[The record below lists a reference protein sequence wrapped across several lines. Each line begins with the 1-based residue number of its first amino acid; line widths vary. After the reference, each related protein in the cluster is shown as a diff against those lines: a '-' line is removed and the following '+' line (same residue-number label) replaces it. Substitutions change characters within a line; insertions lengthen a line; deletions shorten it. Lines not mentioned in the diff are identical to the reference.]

1 MRTKYF
7 IRRFGALALA
17 AATLISGTG
26 IPVAGAAGGEIV
38 TYDGSAVSVHTEAA
52 LNIFQGLDAAE
63 APSDAQAA
71 LDGYTLVDHSAPQN
85 GVQFYTAYRRLV
97 GGDVTAAPSYQFLLI
112 AENLG
117 EKPAVIDTV
126 NGMPPSDTVVYTEGE
141 APVQNISNE
150 LKAPAEERADQE
162 QGETPDGPQAPS
174 DPANPDEPTVP
185 DEPSIDAQ
193 PAQPADP
200 SAAID
205 PDMMVE
211 PEAPQQSDAAP
222 APVEPQPESTPAP
235 ESVPAPEPA
244 PEPTPE
250 PTPELAPETAPA
262 PEGEPSPAVAFFTP
276 RTRVI
281 GPRAVM
287 TNGTDEGVAGEDGVP
302 LASGWVIQPGGV
314 SGYTFTV
321 NGSHASQ
328 TVRLY
333 GENVRPDEQPDN
345 ALTGKIDPQKV
356 FGIRYDCVLDPFVT
370 LNDIAGKRITVD
382 LTDFGKIFELNGLD
396 GANNNGA
403 APLKLKDGT
412 ALGTITVDTANSTAT
427 IAFNSEFVENKRSLS
442 FYFWMSCS
450 MKDDAGQ
457 GEKPDSIHLG
467 DTTIELDWDNV
478 VQKQPLCTISKKVKT
493 YDAATR
499 TITWEIVLTPQNGA
513 SLAGATLT
521 DELSTAEAEFTGL
534 RVNDAEIALNDN
546 SAVRIEGNKLTFT
559 FADDEQVWPKNK
571 AATAQIKTQLKSGF
585 FADGASQWD
594 ITNTASIKSSETN
607 QFSEPAPATA
617 EKTFKTKFLTKAGTY
632 DGAASNTI
640 TWTIK
645 INSIPFSVKNLKI
658 YDLLPADVQID
669 ETAQINTA
677 FQTEIFKIDAGNK
690 AEWAAKEELP
700 QALRD
705 EISTTGEHPRQL
717 VVLSQKGESLSA
729 GSYTFQFTTKVL
741 QDAGSGFSTK
751 NTAYLTYDIPGV
763 GDGDGGHHVT
773 EPGAASNNVGFVQA
787 AIDKNVSY
795 DRSTRRFKWTIDV
808 NNNKQNLTGGIRIED
823 NLKQA
828 LKSANAKEKSEFRP
842 ETLKWWKDGG
852 SPAAVEKL
860 DAPPTDKTSY
870 PMEPA
875 YFYDAETELLTIYV
889 QEMKGETYHFSFET
903 EGVGKTFFGLQNV
916 WYTSNTVKNV
926 TNHATL
932 YANGVEATDQ
942 VSKDVV
948 SQEIN
953 KTMGAPVGESAAY
966 NPQDNTLWWMIHLN
980 MDGRHL
986 DEATVTDTLPAAL
999 SYAEEYKL
1007 YTGKLSTS
1015 DTLQRVKAVQADLSP
1030 SVNGNQVTFHF
1041 GDLMRNGERY
1051 ILYVKTR
1058 VDPQKLNGKLTLR
1071 NIAAINGK
1079 EEGHDLFAK
1088 DYQEY
1093 TIDKRSVTKSGKQ
1106 QTDADGGALL
1116 AVDWTIDVNKDGKAN
1131 GYEKPT
1137 VIDKLETGLSL
1148 RWENGDYAVSIKRLR
1163 WNGKA
1168 FVAEQTELAQALRSQ
1183 WRYDEAENT
1192 FTFELP
1198 KNESGNYDA
1207 YRLVLTTDVD
1217 PELAGQSI
1225 TNKVSYSAQTGE
1237 IGGGSGTVEIRQFG
1251 AGGSGADGGT
1261 AAERKSL
1268 TLTKVSSQNT
1278 ALKLAGAKFDAAYSA
1293 DGQTYTTF
1301 AAGLKT
1307 KVDGTLKISGLPKDT
1322 QFVKLTETQAPDG
1335 YQLPENAEHV
1345 FAFDGEKTLT
1355 ATIKNDPV
1363 GSLTVE
1369 KQDAENGAVLA
1380 GAKFTLT
1387 DAHGKYY
1394 DVTGAVSA
1402 DKKEL
1407 ATDAAGR
1414 IAFGKL
1420 PIGTYTLTETAAPH
1434 GYQLGMANGQTTR
1447 KTSWK
1452 LTVEQNANDDTIV
1465 SSEDMQLTDGK
1476 LVITNE
1482 RYGSITVV
1490 KRDAETAGAL
1500 AGAKF
1505 TLADDEG
1512 NYYGASGKLGE
1523 GETRELETQ
1532 ADGKLVFRNLPMG
1545 GYTLTET
1552 VSPAGYHLGEQVEGQ
1567 TARKT
1572 VWKLNV
1578 KRDENGAPIVERAD
1592 SEGAATVENGAITIT
1607 NVRFGAL
1614 SIVKRDAEQE
1624 NGQLGNTLAGAVFTL
1639 KDAAG
1644 AYYDV
1649 TGAKYTE
1656 EKPLT
1661 TDENGR
1667 IVFQNLP
1674 TGAYTLT
1681 ETKAPDG
1688 YYLGES
1694 IAGQSERKT
1703 VWPIELFEQN
1713 GSISVRRLDT
1723 EGTAHA
1729 DGAAL
1734 TVMNERE
1741 PSRNGGGHNNHK
1753 PGQPDGGIDIPD
1765 GEIPLSPGDTTEIP
1779 DGEVPLSPGDTT
1791 EIPEGETPLAPG
1803 SEEEDGKIVEL
1814 PDEEVP
1820 KAAAKLPQT
1829 GGLTPGLLFPL
1840 GLLTAAVGALL
1851 GRRKDGE
1858 E

>member
-1 MRTKYF
+1 MRTKHF

-26 IPVAGAAGGEIV
+26 IPVASAANGDIV
-38 TYDGSAVSVHTEAA
+38 TYDGSVVSVDIAAA
-52 LNIFQGLDAAE
+52 LNIFYGLNIAE
-63 APSDAQAA
+63 APSAAQAA
-71 LDGYTLVDHSAPQN
+71 LDGYTLVDYSAPQN
-85 GVQFYTAYRRLV
+85 GVQFYTAYKRLV
-97 GGDVTAAPSYQFLLI
+97 GDDVTAAPSYQFLLI

-117 EKPAVIDTV
+117 ENPAVMDTV
-126 NGMPPSDTVVYTEGE
+126 NGMPPSGTVVYKEGE
-141 APVQNISNE
+141 TPVQNISNE

-162 QGETPDGPQAPS
+162 QGETPDGPEAPS
-174 DPANPDEPTVP
+174 EPANPDEPT
-185 DEPSIDAQ
+185 DQNEPSIDAL

-200 SAAID
+200 TADID
-205 PDMMVE
+205 PDMTVE
-211 PEAPQQSDAAP
+211 PEASQQGDTAADTTP
-222 APVEPQPESTPAP
+222 VPVEPTPEP
-235 ESVPAPEPA
+235 EADPAPEPA
-244 PEPTPE
+244 PEPEPE
-250 PTPELAPETAPA
+250 SAPEAA
-262 PEGEPSPAVAFFTP
+262 PEEEPSPAIAFFTP

-287 TNGTDEGVAGEDGVP
+287 ANGTDEGVAGEDGVSP
-302 LASGWVIQPGGV
+302 DSGWVIQPGGV

-333 GENVRPDEQPDN
+333 GENVRPDEQPNN

-356 FGIRYDCVLDPFVT
+356 FGIRYDCVFDPFVT

-382 LTDFGKIFELNGLD
+382 LSEFGKIFDLEGLD
-396 GANNNGA
+396 GADNNGA

-412 ALGTITVDTANSTAT
+412 ALGTITVDSANLTAT
-427 IAFNSEFVENKRSLS
+427 IAFNSEFTENKRELS

-450 MKDDAGQ
+450 MKNDAGQ

-478 VQKQPLCTISKKVKT
+478 VQKQPLCTISKKEKN

-499 TITWEIVLTPQNGA
+499 TITWEIALTPQNGA
-513 SLAGATLT
+513 TLAGATLT
-521 DELSTAEAEFTGL
+521 DELSAAEAEFVSL
-534 RVNDAEIALNDN
+534 RVNDAEIALNGN
-546 SAVRIEGNKLTFT
+546 SAVRIEGKKLTYT
-559 FADDEQVWPKNK
+559 FEDDEQIWPQNK
-571 AATAQIKTQLKSGF
+571 AAAVQVKTQLKSGF
-585 FADGASQWD
+585 FADGVSEWT
-594 ITNTASIKSSETN
+594 ISNTASVTSAATHPFI
-607 QFSEPAPATA
+607 EPEPATA
-617 EKTFKTKFLTKAGTY
+617 KKTFQTRFLTKSGAY

-645 INSIPFSVKNLKI
+645 INKIPFAVKNLKI
-658 YDLLPADVQID
+658 YDLLPADMQIG
-669 ETAQINTA
+669 ENAQINTA
-677 FQTEIFKIDAGNK
+677 FQTEIVKIDAGSK

-705 EISTTGEHPRQL
+705 EISTIDEHPRQL
-717 VVLSQKGESLSA
+717 VILSQKGENLTAS
-729 GSYTFQFTTKVL
+729 SYTFNFQTKVL
-741 QDAGSGFSTK
+741 PDVGSGYATK
-751 NTAYLTYDIPGV
+751 NTAYLTYDIPGI
-763 GDGDGGHHVT
+763 GDGDSGHHVT
-773 EPGAASNNVGFVQA
+773 EPGASSNNVSFAQA

-808 NNNKQNLTGGIRIED
+808 NNNKQNLTGGVKIED

-828 LKSANAKEKSEFRP
+828 LKSANEKEKSEFRP
-842 ETLKWWKDGG
+842 ETLTWWKDGG

-860 DAPPTDKTSY
+860 DAAPVDQTSY
-870 PMEPA
+870 PAEPA
-875 YFYDAETELLTIYV
+875 YFYDAAKELLTIYV
-889 QEMKGETYHFSFET
+889 QEMKGEIYHFSFET
-903 EGVGKTFFGLQNV
+903 EGVGKTFFGLENV

-932 YANGVEATDQ
+932 YANGMEATDQ
-942 VSKDVV
+942 ASKDVV

-953 KTMGAPVGESAAY
+953 KTMGAPAGESAEY
-966 NPQDNTLWWMIHLN
+966 DPQDNTLWWMIHLN

-986 DEATVTDTLPAAL
+986 DQATVTDTLPAAL
-999 SYAEEYKL
+999 SYAEEYAL

-1015 DTLQRVKAVQADLSP
+1015 DTLQRDKAVQADLSP

-1041 GDLMRNGERY
+1041 GDLMQNGGRY

-1058 VDPQKLNGKLTLR
+1058 VDPQKLNGNLTIR
-1071 NIAAINGK
+1071 NIAAIRGK
-1079 EEGHDLFAK
+1079 EGGHDLFAK
-1088 DYQEY
+1088 DYQDY
-1093 TIDKRSVTKSGKQ
+1093 TINKKSITKSGKQ
-1106 QTDADGGALL
+1106 QTDADGGALF

-1137 VIDKLETGLSL
+1137 VTDKLETGLSL
-1148 RWENGDYAVSIKRLR
+1148 HWEDGDYAVSIKRLQ

-1183 WRYDEAENT
+1183 WSYDEAENT
-1192 FTFELP
+1192 FAFELP
-1198 KNESGNYDA
+1198 KNESGQYDA
-1207 YRLVLTTDVD
+1207 YRLMLTTDVD
-1217 PELAGQSI
+1217 PDLAGQSI
-1225 TNKVSYSAQTGE
+1225 TNKVAYSAQTGE
-1237 IGGGSGTVEIRQFG
+1237 IGGGSGTVTIRQFG
-1251 AGGSGADGGT
+1251 AGGSGTGGGT

-1268 TLTKVSSQNT
+1268 TLTKVSSKNA
-1278 ALKLAGAKFDAAYSA
+1278 ALKLAGAKFDIAYSA
-1293 DGQTYTTF
+1293 DGQTYTTY

-1307 KVDGTLKISGLPKDT
+1307 KADGTLKISGLPKDT

-1335 YQLPENAEHV
+1335 YQLPENAEFV
-1345 FAFDGEKTLT
+1345 YAFDGEKNL
-1355 ATIKNDPV
+1355 AETIENDPV
-1363 GSLTVE
+1363 GSLTIE

-1394 DVTGAVSA
+1394 DAAGAVST

-1407 ATDAAGR
+1407 VTDAAGR

-1420 PIGTYTLTETAAPH
+1420 PVGVYTLTETAAPE
-1434 GYQLGMANGQTTR
+1434 GYQLGMVNGQTAR

-1452 LTVEQNANDDTIV
+1452 LTVEQNANGDTIV

-1482 RYGSITVV
+1482 RYGSLTVI
-1490 KRDAETAGAL
+1490 KRDAETADAL

-1505 TLADDEG
+1505 TLADGAG
-1512 NYYGASGKLGE
+1512 NYYGVSGKLGE
-1523 GETRELETQ
+1523 GDARELETQ
-1532 ADGKLVFRNLPMG
+1532 ADGKLVFGNLPMG
-1545 GYTLTET
+1545 AYTLTET
-1552 VSPAGYHLGEQVEGQ
+1552 VAPAGYHLGEQVEGQ

-1572 VWKLNV
+1572 VWKLEL
-1578 KRDENGAPIVERAD
+1578 KRGENGTTVVERAD
-1592 SEGAATVENGAITIT
+1592 GEGAATVENSAITIT
-1607 NVRFGAL
+1607 NVRFGTL

-1644 AYYDV
+1644 AYYDA

-1667 IVFQNLP
+1667 IVFQNLSV
-1674 TGAYTLT
+1674 GAYTLT

-1688 YYLGES
+1688 YYLGET

-1703 VWPIELFEQN
+1703 VWQIEVFEQD
-1713 GSISVRRLDT
+1713 GVISVRRLDT
-1723 EGTAHA
+1723 EGAAHA

-1741 PSRNGGGHNNHK
+1741 PSRNGGGGHNNHK

-1765 GEIPLSPGDTTEIP
+1765 GEIPLSPGDPSEIP
-1779 DGEVPLSPGDTT
+1779 EGEVPLSPGETT
-1791 EIPEGETPLAPG
+1791 EIPEGEVPLAPG
-1803 SEEEDGKIVEL
+1803 AGEETDKTVEIQ
-1814 PDEEVP
+1814 DQEVP

-1840 GLLTAAVGALL
+1840 GLITAAVGALL

>member
-1 MRTKYF
+1 MRTKHF
-7 IRRFGALALA
+7 IRRIGALALA
-17 AATLISGTG
+17 AATLVSGTG
-26 IPVAGAAGGEIV
+26 IPVAGAAGGDIV
-38 TYDGSAVSVHTEAA
+38 TYDGSAVSVQTGAA
-52 LNIFQGLDAAE
+52 LDIFHGLDVSVAPE
-63 APSDAQAA
+63 AAQAA
-71 LDGYTLVDHSAPQN
+71 LAGYTLVESGAPQK
-85 GVQFYTAYRRLV
+85 GVQFYTAYQRLV
-97 GGDVTAAPSYQFLLI
+97 GGDVTAAPSYRFLLI

-117 EKPAVIDTV
+117 ETPAVIETV
-126 NGMPPSDTVVYTEGE
+126 NGSAPSNISVYAEGE
-141 APVQNISNE
+141 APVQNSLSAGKTPE
-150 LKAPAEERADQE
+150 DEKAGQE
-162 QGETPDGPQAPS
+162 PSDAPDEPEAPG
-174 DPANPDEPTVP
+174 DPANPEGSTDPAEPP
-185 DEPSIDAQ
+185 IDAL
-193 PAQPADP
+193 PTPPADP
-200 SAAID
+200 SVDID
-205 PDMMVE
+205 PDMMVT
-211 PEAPQQSDAAP
+211 PEAPQQGEQEADTAP
-222 APVEPQPESTPAP
+222 AEPEPL
-235 ESVPAPEPA
+235 PEPA
-244 PEPTPE
+244 PEPTPTPEPPPE
-250 PTPELAPETAPA
+250 PTPEPAPA
-262 PEGEPSPAVAFFTP
+262 PEEAAAPEGAPSPVAAFFVP

-287 TNGTDEGVAGEDGVP
+287 ANGADGDDGAP
-302 LASGWVIQPGGV
+302 ASGWVIQPDGV
-314 SGYTFTV
+314 SGCTFTV
-321 NGSHASQ
+321 NGDPASQ

-345 ALTGKIDPQKV
+345 ALTGKIDPQTV
-356 FGIRYDCVLDPFVT
+356 FGIRYDCAFDPFVT
-370 LNDIAGKRITVD
+370 LNDIAGERITVD
-382 LTDFGKIFELNGLD
+382 LTGFGKIFDLNGLD
-396 GANNNGA
+396 GANNAGA

-412 ALGTITVDTANSTAT
+412 ELGTITVDPASLTAT
-427 IAFNSEFVENKRSLS
+427 IAFNDGFSENKRALS

-450 MKDDAGQ
+450 MKADAGQ

-467 DTTIELDWDNV
+467 DTTIELNWDNV
-478 VQKQPLCTISKKVKT
+478 VQKQPLCTISKKEKS
-493 YDAATR
+493 YDKATR
-499 TITWEIVLTPQNGA
+499 TVTWEIALKPQNGA

-521 DELSTAEAEFTGL
+521 DELSTAEADFTGL
-534 RVNDAEIALNDN
+534 SVNGTEVALNDG
-546 SAVRIEGNKLTFT
+546 AVKIDGQTLTYT
-559 FADDEQVWPKNK
+559 FANEEQLWPQNK
-571 AATAQIKTQLKSGF
+571 AATVLIQTRLRSGF
-585 FADGASQWD
+585 FADGVSTWE
-594 ITNTASIKSSETN
+594 ITNTAAIHSGEA
-607 QFSEPAPATA
+607 QPFPDPAPANAT
-617 EKTFKTKFLTKAGTY
+617 KTFQTQFLSKTGKY

-640 TWTIK
+640 SWTIRV
-645 INSIPFSVKNLKI
+645 NNLPFAVQNLKI

-669 ETAQINTA
+669 ERAQINAA
-677 FQTEIFKIDAGNK
+677 FSTEIVKIDAENK

-700 QALRD
+700 QALRN
-705 EISTTGEHPRQL
+705 EIAAIGEHPRQL
-717 VVLSQKGESLSA
+717 VILSQKGENLTA
-729 GSYTFQFTTKVL
+729 GSYTFNFKTKVL
-741 QDAGSGFSTK
+741 PGVGSGYATK
-751 NTAYLTYDIPGV
+751 NTAYLTYDIPGI

-773 EPGAASNNVGFVQA
+773 EPGASSNDVGYVQT

-795 DRSTRRFKWTIDV
+795 DRSTRRFKWTIDA
-808 NNNKQNLTGGIRIED
+808 NNNKQQLTGGVKIED
-823 NLKQA
+823 NLKEA
-828 LKSANAKEKSEFRP
+828 LKSANENEKSEFRP
-842 ETLKWWKDGG
+842 ETLQWWKDGA
-852 SPAAVEKL
+852 SPAPVDKL
-860 DAPPTDKTSY
+860 DAAPADKASY
-870 PMEPA
+870 PEEPA
-875 YFYDAETELLTIYV
+875 YFYDAATELLTIYV
-889 QEMKGETYHFSFET
+889 REMNGETYHFSFET
-903 EGVGKTFFGLQNV
+903 EGVGKTFFGLENV

-926 TNHATL
+926 KNYATL
-932 YANGVEATDQ
+932 YANDTTATDQ
-942 VSKDVV
+942 ASKDV
-948 SQEIN
+948 SIQEIN
-953 KTMGAPVGESAAY
+953 KTMGAPEGESAEY
-966 NPQDNTLWWMIHLN
+966 DPQDNTLWWMIHLN

-999 SYAEEYKL
+999 SYAEEYAL
-1007 YTGKLSTS
+1007 YTGTLNGT
-1015 DTLQRVKAVQADLSP
+1015 DTLKRGKAVQADLSP
-1030 SVNGNQVTFHF
+1030 SVDGQKVTFHF
-1041 GDLMRNGERY
+1041 GDLMKNGERY

-1058 VDPQKLNGKLTLR
+1058 VDPQMLNGSLTVR
-1071 NIAAINGK
+1071 NTAAINGK
-1079 EEGHDLFAK
+1079 EDGHELFAK
-1088 DYQEY
+1088 DYHDY
-1093 TIDKRSVTKSGKQ
+1093 TVNKQSVVKSGKQ

-1137 VIDKLETGLSL
+1137 VTDKLQTGLTL
-1148 RWENGDYAVSIKRLR
+1148 RREGGDYAVSIKRLQ
-1163 WNGKA
+1163 WDGKA
-1168 FVAEQTELAQALRSQ
+1168 FVAEQTELAQALRAQ

-1198 KNESGNYDA
+1198 KKENGRYDA

-1217 PELAGQSI
+1217 PDLAGQSI
-1225 TNKVSYSAQTGE
+1225 TNKASYSAQTGE

-1251 AGGSGADGGT
+1251 AGGSGTGGGT

-1278 ALKLAGAKFDAAYSA
+1278 ELKLAGAKFDAAYSA

-1307 KVDGTLKISGLPKDT
+1307 KANGTLKISGLPKDT
-1322 QFVKLTETQAPDG
+1322 RFVKLTETQAPDG
-1335 YQLPENAEHV
+1335 YQLPENAEYV
-1345 FAFDGEKTLT
+1345 FAFDGEKDL
-1355 ATIKNDPV
+1355 AKTIENDPV

-1369 KQDAENGAVLA
+1369 KQDADTGAVLA
-1380 GAKFTLT
+1380 GARFTLS
-1387 DAHGKYY
+1387 DAHGNYY
-1394 DVTGAVSA
+1394 DAAGAVSA
-1402 DKKEL
+1402 DPIEIV
-1407 ATDAAGR
+1407 TDAAGR

-1420 PIGTYTLTETAAPH
+1420 PVGSYTLTETAAPE
-1434 GYQLGMANGQTTR
+1434 GYRLGMAANGQTAL

-1452 LTVEQNANDDTIV
+1452 LAVAQNEAGDMRV
-1465 SSEDMQLTDGK
+1465 SSEDLLLTDGK

-1482 RYGSITVV
+1482 RYGSITVI
-1490 KRDAETAGAL
+1490 KRDAETAGSL

-1505 TLADDEG
+1505 TLADDAG

-1523 GETRELETQ
+1523 GDTRELETQ
-1532 ADGKLVFRNLPMG
+1532 ADGKLVFGGLPMG

-1552 VSPAGYHLGEQVEGQ
+1552 VAPAGYHLGEQLEGQ
-1567 TARKT
+1567 AARKT
-1572 VWKLNV
+1572 TWKLNL

-1592 SEGAATVENGAITIT
+1592 GEGAATVENGAITIT

-1713 GSISVRRLDT
+1713 GAISVRRLDT

-1741 PSRNGGGHNNHK
+1741 PSRNDGGGGHNNHK

-1765 GEIPLSPGDTTEIP
+1765 GEIPLLPGDTTEIP

-1803 SEEEDGKIVEL
+1803 AEEEDGKTVEL